1 MAMKKCRLCN
11 TARVSVLGFLRIVLQ
26 AVQRCVLLSE
36 RCMMNPVACKR
47 NAAGVIGVGNDQW

>member
-1 MAMKKCRLCN
+1 MAMNKCRLCN

-36 RCMMNPVACKR
+36 RCMMNPVAC
-47 NAAGVIGVGNDQW
+47 NAMLQG